1 MPMNDREL
9 LVRLAQA
16 PCSGS
21 VLAREFEVTRAAV
34 WKHIHALRSAGIDIR
49 AHAGSGY
56 ALAAP
61 LDLLDAVRL
70 RQDLPAEVVTGIDTL
85 DVAWEI
91 DSTNAELL
99 RRDAT
104 PGVQVLLAERQS
116 AGRGR
121 RGRAWASPLAAHLYL
136 SLQRR
141 FDGGVAA
148 LAGLS
153 IAVGV
158 AAAEAL
164 HGLGFTEVALKW
176 PNDLIARDRK
186 LGGILIEFGGEDA
199 GVVRAVIGIGVNVRM
214 PESAAAAIDQPWIDL
229 QQLGAQTPSRSALAA
244 ALIAAQVRALD
255 QFADAGLAPFLARW
269 RALDALRD
277 RAVEVIAGTHRD
289 PGIALGI
296 ADSGALRVRHADG
309 ERDYHSAEIS
319 VRRR

>member
-1 MPMNDREL
+1 MNDREL

-21 VLAREFEVTRAAV
+21 VLAREFGLTRAAV
-34 WKHIHALRSAGIDIR
+34 WKHIHALRSAGIEIL
-49 AHAGSGY
+49 AQPGSGY
-56 ALAAP
+56 TLASP
-61 LDLLDAVRL
+61 LDLLDAARMKK
-70 RQDLPAEVVTGIDTL
+70 DLPADVAAGIDSL

-99 RRDAT
+99 RRMST
-104 PGVQVLLAERQS
+104 SGVQVLLAERQS

-164 HGLGFTEVALKW
+164 HGLGFAEVGLKW

-199 GVVRAVIGIGVNVRM
+199 GVVRAVIGIGINVRM
-214 PESAAAAIDQPWIDL
+214 PEASAAMIDQPWIDL
-229 QQLGAQTPSRSALAA
+229 QQIGVEIPSRNALAA
-244 ALIAAQVRALD
+244 ALITAQVRALD
-255 QFADAGLAPFLARW
+255 QFADAGLAPFLSRW

-277 RAVEVIAGTHRD
+277 RVVEVVAGAHRD

-319 VRRR
+319 VRMQ

>member
-1 MPMNDREL
+1 MNDREL

-21 VLAREFEVTRAAV
+21 MLAREFGLTRAAV
-34 WKHIHALRSAGIDIR
+34 WKHIHSLRSAGVEIR
-49 AHAGSGY
+49 AQPGSGY
-56 ALAAP
+56 VLAAP
-61 LDLLDAVRL
+61 LDLLDAART
-70 RQDLPAEVVTGIDTL
+70 RKELPAEVATGIDTL

-99 RRDAT
+99 RRAAT
-104 PGVQVLLAERQS
+104 SGVQVLLAERQS

-164 HGLGFTEVALKW
+164 HGLGFAEVGLKW
-176 PNDLIARDRK
+176 PNDLIATDRK

-199 GVVRAVIGIGVNVRM
+199 GVVRAVIGIGINVRM
-214 PESAAAAIDQPWIDL
+214 PKSAAAVIDQPWIDL
-229 QQLGAQTPSRSALAA
+229 QRLGVQMPSRNALAT

-255 QFADAGLAPFLARW
+255 QFAEAGLAPFLPRW
-269 RALDALRD
+269 RELDALRD

-296 ADSGALRVRHADG
+296 ADNGALRVRHADG

-319 VRRR
+319 VRMR